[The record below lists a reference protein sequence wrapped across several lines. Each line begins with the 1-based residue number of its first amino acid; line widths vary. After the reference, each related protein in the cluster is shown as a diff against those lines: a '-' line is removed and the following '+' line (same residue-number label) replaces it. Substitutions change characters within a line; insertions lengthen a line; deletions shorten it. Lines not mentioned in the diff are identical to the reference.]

1 MEIYSRFEKALL
13 YWNTL
18 RYLRPVQI
26 IGRLKRVFYKP
37 KIRLGI
43 DVQKREVPGKWLSPA
58 QREVRM
64 VASNEFRFLNET
76 HIVHSVADWNNA
88 QWSKL
93 WLYNL
98 HYFDDLTATDAIL
111 RRDWHQ
117 VLIERWIEENPPGT
131 GNGWEPYPTSLRIV
145 NWIKWGLAGNE
156 LENYWLK
163 SLVIQAGWLEQN
175 LETHLLGNHLFA
187 NAKALIF
194 AGFFLQGGAAD
205 RWYETGVALVER
217 ELPEQVLGDG
227 GNFELSTMYHLIFL
241 EDLLDLVNIYRA
253 YAQKIPDP
261 IKDAI
266 VSMIR
271 WMELMCHPDGEIA
284 FFNDAALGVTP
295 SVAEI
300 RSYGER
306 LGFNVREKHFELD
319 FVDLPCSGYSRIEME
334 DAVAIID
341 RAAIGPDYLPGHAHA
356 DTLSFE
362 LSLFEQRVVVN
373 PGTSVYGADAQR
385 QQERGTAAH
394 STVTIDQKDSSE
406 VWGGF
411 RVARR
416 AQISKRIHRK
426 QGEAWV
432 LSANHD
438 GYCRL
443 PGKPVHCRE
452 WLMSKGELV
461 IRDKIMGQG
470 VHHVASAFPLHPKI
484 SVNDSQDQ
492 SAVLNVEGHLVQILI
507 EGDGGLELASCCYH
521 PEFGRSIDSQQL
533 IYNVQ
538 RSLPI
543 EITTRIAW

>member
-507 EGDGGLELASCCYH
+507 EGDGSLELASCCYH

>member
-1 MEIYSRFEKALL
+1 
-13 YWNTL
+13 
-18 RYLRPVQI
+18 
-26 IGRLKRVFYKP
+26 
-37 KIRLGI
+37 
-43 DVQKREVPGKWLSPA
+43 
-58 QREVRM
+58 
-64 VASNEFRFLNET
+64 
-76 HIVHSVADWNNA
+76 
-88 QWSKL
+88 
-93 WLYNL
+93 
-98 HYFDDLTATDAIL
+98 
-111 RRDWHQ
+111 
-117 VLIERWIEENPPGT
+117 
-131 GNGWEPYPTSLRIV
+131 
-145 NWIKWGLAGNE
+145 
-156 LENYWLK
+156 
-163 SLVIQAGWLEQN
+163 
-175 LETHLLGNHLFA
+175 
-187 NAKALIF
+187 
-194 AGFFLQGGAAD
+194 
-205 RWYETGVALVER
+205 
-217 ELPEQVLGDG
+217 
-227 GNFELSTMYHLIFL
+227 
-241 EDLLDLVNIYRA
+241 
-253 YAQKIPDP
+253 
-261 IKDAI
+261 
-266 VSMIR
+266 
-271 WMELMCHPDGEIA
+271 
-284 FFNDAALGVTP
+284 
-295 SVAEI
+295 
-300 RSYGER
+300 
-306 LGFNVREKHFELD
+306 
-319 FVDLPCSGYSRIEME
+319 ME

-507 EGDGGLELASCCYH
+507 EGDGSLELASCCYH

>member
-163 SLVIQAGWLEQN
+163 SLAIQAGWLEQN

-194 AGFFLQGGAAD
+194 AGIFLQGELTG
-205 RWYETGVALVER
+205 RWYDTGLALVER

-241 EDLLDLVNIYRA
+241 EDLLDLVNICRA
-253 YAQKIPDP
+253 YAQKIPDS
-261 IKDAI
+261 INNAI
-266 VSMIR
+266 VSMIE
-271 WMELMCHPDGEIA
+271 WMELMCHPDGEVA
-284 FFNDAALGVTP
+284 FFNDASLGVTP
-295 SVAEI
+295 SVEEI

-306 LGFNVREKHFELD
+306 LGFNLREKHFELD

-373 PGTSVYGADAQR
+373 SGTSVYGTDAQR

-507 EGDGGLELASCCYH
+507 EGDGSLELASCCYH